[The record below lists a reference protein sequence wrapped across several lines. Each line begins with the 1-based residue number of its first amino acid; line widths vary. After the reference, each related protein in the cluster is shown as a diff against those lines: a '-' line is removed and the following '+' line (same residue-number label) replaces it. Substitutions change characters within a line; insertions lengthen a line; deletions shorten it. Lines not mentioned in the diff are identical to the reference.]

1 MSHVS
6 KTKMSGVS
14 DNEAVNAA
22 NLAYYQALSAR
33 DMRAMEQVWTR
44 GADNILIAPPASPVT
59 HIGWPAI
66 TRNWEHYWA
75 RFVDFNVSMQPSAI
89 NIIGPVAWVHGIEVS
104 RRQTKTGE
112 TSSSTNF
119 GTNIFVAQNGGWFMV
134 FHQSVAMPT
143 PSRGVEHL
151 GRTKAVSKA

>member
-1 MSHVS
+1 MAKRTSAKAASEAS
-6 KTKMSGVS
+6 KLK
-14 DNEAVNAA
+14 AVNM
-22 NLAYYQALSAR
+22 AYYKALSAR

-44 GADNILIAPPASPVT
+44 GADNILIAPPANPVT

-66 TRNWEHYWA
+66 TRNWKHYWA

-89 NIIGPVAWVHGIEVS
+89 NIIGPVAWVHGIEIS
-104 RRQTKTGE
+104 RRRTNTGE

-143 PSRGVEHL
+143 PSRRVEHL
-151 GRTKAVSKA
+151 GRTKPISKA

>member
-1 MSHVS
+1 MSHA
-6 KTKMSGVS
+6 TKMSHVS
-14 DNEAVNAA
+14 DNEAVNAT

-44 GADNILIAPPASPVT
+44 GADNILIAPPANPVT
-59 HIGWPAI
+59 HIGWSAI
-66 TRNWEHYWA
+66 TRNWEQYWA
-75 RFVDFNVSMQPSAI
+75 RFVEFNVSMQPSAI
-89 NIIGPVAWVHGIEVS
+89 NIIGPVAWVHGIEIS
-104 RRQTKTGE
+104 RRRTKTGE

-143 PSRGVEHL
+143 
-151 GRTKAVSKA
+151 